1 MSWKC
6 CGLFLTALSGLLL
19 GCSGTNTTTAPPV
32 TSACTFR
39 VTLSAMGFPC
49 TGGCSVGF
57 NSGGSER
64 TANVVTESTCRWTVG
79 SNVGWLTATPAVGTG
94 TGTVRYS
101 AAANPDSRRV
111 GDLTLAG
118 THIDVHQSGGRPCSY
133 TFTPLNVSVPA
144 AGGSATVDQAP
155 SSNGCSST
163 VATNVSWI
171 TIPEPNA
178 QGSVLIRFS
187 TASNPDT
194 TPRSG
199 LLIVTPCTGTD
210 ESDCESTG
218 LLPPVSVMVTQAGSS

>member
-1 MSWKC
+1 MSGRC

-19 GCSGTNTTTAPPV
+19 GCSGTNTTTAP
-32 TSACTFR
+32 TDCTFR
-39 VTLSAMGFPC
+39 VTIGTIGSPC
-49 TGGCSVGF
+49 TGGCSVGVP
-57 NSGGSER
+57 SGGSER
-64 TANVVTESTCRWTVG
+64 TANVVTGSTCRWTVG
-79 SNVGWLTATPAVGTG
+79 SNVGWLTATSAVGTG
-94 TGTVRYS
+94 TGTVRFS

-210 ESDCESTG
+210 GSDCEATG
-218 LLPPVSVMVTQAGSS
+218 VLPPVSVMVTQAGSS